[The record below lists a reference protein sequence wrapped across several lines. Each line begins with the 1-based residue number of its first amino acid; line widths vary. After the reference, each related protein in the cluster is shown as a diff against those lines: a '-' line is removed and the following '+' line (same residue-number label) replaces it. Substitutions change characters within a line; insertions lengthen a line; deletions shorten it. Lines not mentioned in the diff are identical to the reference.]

1 MSGNPVVVVGGGV
14 IGLSI
19 AWRLVRRGQ
28 EVVVLERDRV
38 GMAASRVAAG
48 MLAAAAEV
56 GFEEPELYDLC
67 RHSLSEWPAFAEA
80 LEQESGL
87 KLDYRQFGTLVV
99 ADDRD
104 AAEAL
109 RRGFRFQQEQGYPV
123 EWLSG
128 SEAIDREPML
138 SPRIVGAVSV
148 PEDHAVDNRALLR
161 ALEQAIRSAGGIIR
175 EGVTVTEIRGD
186 GPYPTVHTAVHTA
199 GHPTV
204 HPTEQGSEVVVA
216 SRVVVAAGAWTSAI
230 TGWPDGTKPALRP
243 VKGQILELNMRPPF
257 QLQHVVRG
265 PRAYLV
271 PRSDGRLIV
280 GATSEEAGFDA
291 RMTVGGVYEVMDGA
305 WEIVPGILDQDLL
318 GIDVGFRPASPD
330 HQPVIGYTANPRIFL
345 ATGHYRHG
353 IVLSVITALAA
364 ERMLLEGTPDPRV
377 AAFSPDRMR

>member
-1 MSGNPVVVVGGGV
+1 MSGSHPVVIVGGGV

-28 EVVVLERDRV
+28 DVLVLERDEI
-38 GMAASRVAAG
+38 GKAASRAAAG

-67 RHSLSEWPAFAEA
+67 RDSLAEWPAYAET
-80 LEQESGL
+80 LERESGVD
-87 KLDYRQFGTLVV
+87 LDYRSFGTLVV

-128 SEAIDREPML
+128 SEALDREPML
-138 SPRIVGAVSV
+138 SPRTVAAVSV
-148 PEDHAVDNRALLR
+148 PQDHAVDNRALLQ
-161 ALEQAIRSAGGIIR
+161 ALKTAILSAGGTIR
-175 EGVTVTEIRGD
+175 EGVTVTDISSE
-186 GPYPTVHTAVHTA
+186 GPPIVRIQEESIAA
-199 GHPTV
+199 
-204 HPTEQGSEVVVA
+204 SLVVI
-216 SRVVVAAGAWTSAI
+216 AAGAWTSSI
-230 TGWPDGTKPALRP
+230 QGWPDGTKPRIRP
-243 VKGQILELNMRPPF
+243 VKGQILELKTRPPF
-257 QLQHVVRG
+257 NLQHVIRG
-265 PRAYLV
+265 PKAYLV

-280 GATSEEAGFDA
+280 GATSEEMGFDA
-291 RMTVGGVYEVMDGA
+291 RLTVGGVYGVMDGA

-318 GIDVGFRPASPD
+318 SIDVGFRPASQD
-330 HQPVIGYTANPRIFL
+330 HQPIIGFTANPRIFL

-364 ERMLLEGTPDPRV
+364 ERMLLDGEIDPRV
-377 AAFSPDRMR
+377 AAFGADRF